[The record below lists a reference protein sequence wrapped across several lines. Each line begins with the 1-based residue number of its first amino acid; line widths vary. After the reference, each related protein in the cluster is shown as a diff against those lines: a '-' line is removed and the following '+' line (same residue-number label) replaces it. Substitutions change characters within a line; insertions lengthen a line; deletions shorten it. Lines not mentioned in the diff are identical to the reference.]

1 MRRTIRPGQYARVRA
16 AITVKKGAV
25 LVPQRAV
32 QELQGT
38 YNVAVVGADNKVET
52 RVVKLGERV
61 DALWVVNEG
70 LSAGERVVVEGLQ
83 KIRPG
88 VQVEP
93 ELVGADTAAAPP
105 AGAPWT

>member
-1 MRRTIRPGQYARVRA
+1 MRREDDIGGLGCIIR
-16 AITVKKGAV
+16 AV
-25 LVPQRAV
+25 QPKERINPLQRAV

-105 AGAPWT
+105 AGAPGT